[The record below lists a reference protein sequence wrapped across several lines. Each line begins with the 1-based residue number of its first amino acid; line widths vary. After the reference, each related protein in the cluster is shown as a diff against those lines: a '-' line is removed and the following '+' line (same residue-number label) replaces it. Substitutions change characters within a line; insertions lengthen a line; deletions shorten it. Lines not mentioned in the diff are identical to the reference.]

1 MKISMNIQSIK
12 THWVLALLL
21 LFSISFTACDEDSD
35 DTPSPSQD
43 ITELAQSDS
52 RFTSLV
58 AALTQANLVSTL
70 QGAGPFTVFAP
81 TNNAFSTFLSDNNFA
96 SLDEVP
102 GDVLSAV
109 LLNHVVAGKAL
120 STDLATGYLST
131 SATEASTNNPL
142 SAYVDL
148 SSGVKINGISTVEQ
162 ADLEASNGVI
172 HAVDAVIG
180 LPTVVTHAL
189 ANAGFTSLV
198 AALTRQD
205 HTTDYVSI
213 LSGNGPFTVFAPTND
228 AFQALLDSNTDWNSL
243 DDIPLATLEA
253 VLNYHVVSGANVLS
267 SALTDGQ
274 TVTTISNDATFT
286 INISGSDVS
295 ITDAQNRTS
304 NIIATDVQGVNGVV
318 HVVDGVLLP

>member
-1 MKISMNIQSIK
+1 MNIQSIK

-43 ITELAQSDS
+43 ITELAQNDS

-58 AALTQANLVSTL
+58 AALTQADLVSTL
-70 QGAGPFTVFAP
+70 QGPGPFTVFAP
-81 TNNAFSTFLSDNNFA
+81 TNDAFTTFLADNNFA

-102 GDVLSAV
+102 AEVLSAV

-131 SATEASTNNPL
+131 SATEASTSNPL

-148 SSGVKINGISTVEQ
+148 SSGVKINGVSTVEE

-205 HTTDYVSI
+205 LTTDYVSI
-213 LSGNGPFTVFAPTND
+213 LSGNGPFTVFAPTNE

-243 DDIPLATLEA
+243 ADIPVATLEA

-267 SALTDGQ
+267 RL
-274 TVTTISNDATFT
+274 
-286 INISGSDVS
+286 
-295 ITDAQNRTS
+295 
-304 NIIATDVQGVNGVV
+304 
-318 HVVDGVLLP
+318 

>member
-1 MKISMNIQSIK
+1 MNIRHPK
-12 THWVLALLL
+12 FNWALALLL
-21 LFSISFTACDEDSD
+21 LFSVSFVACDEDED
-35 DTPSPSQD
+35 DTPAVTQD
-43 ITELAQSDS
+43 IVELAQDDN

-70 QGAGPFTVFAP
+70 QGNGPFTVFAP
-81 TNNAFSTFLSDNNFA
+81 TNDAFNTFLSDNNFA
-96 SLDEVP
+96 SLGDVP
-102 GDVLSAV
+102 NEVLSAV
-109 LLNHVVAGKAL
+109 LLNHVIGAKAL
-120 STDLATGYLST
+120 STDLSTGYLST
-131 SATEASTNNPL
+131 SATESTTSNPL
-142 SAYVDL
+142 SIYVDL
-148 SSGVKINGISTVEQ
+148 TSGVKLNGISEVVE
-162 ADLEASNGVI
+162 ANLEGTNGVI

-205 HTTDYVSI
+205 LTTDYVSI

-243 DDIPLATLEA
+243 DDIPVATLEA

-267 SALTDGQ
+267 STLTDGQ
-274 TVTTISNDATFT
+274 NVTTISNDATFT
-286 INISGSDVS
+286 INISGSDVT
-295 ITDAQNRTS
+295 ITDAQSRTT